1 MLYETRKNKN
11 PDEERPR
18 TETSGTQTRNYSVR
32 NNPNPYADRVQSL
45 EKQGAPIYTQSPEV
59 SSLKNKWQQT
69 ENSKPQNFS
78 YANQGVIQQLT
89 DQILNR
95 KPFTYDVNADPL
107 YQQYKDSYMH
117 NGRLA
122 MMDTTAQMSGLTG
135 GYGNSYAA
143 SAGNQAYQGYLT
155 QLNNVIPELYEAA
168 YNRSLR
174 EEENMRNNLAMLENQ
189 KNFDYSIYRDQMGDW
204 KENRNFDYGAYIDA
218 SERDYG
224 RHRDQVGD
232 YYTDLGNAYGRYDQ
246 DNADYMWGEQMNE
259 NAHQYDKNFSYQ
271 ELRDAIADSQWQQ
284 SFAYQKEQD
293 DIANK
298 RADKQLEVDELKYK
312 YGLSEQYDSNKKN
325 EQGKKRSWMTNTEA
339 SGLAEAAKKG
349 DSEVVKYISDLNLT
363 DDYAEQLYEQYLIS
377 RDVPGIMPNEI
388 DVKKALAESSGTTKQ
403 MIIEQLKQSH
413 QNPISKALKS
423 YSKTKADKIFKKK

>member
-1 MLYETRKNKN
+1 M
-11 PDEERPR
+11 
-18 TETSGTQTRNYSVR
+18 TET
-32 NNPNPYADRVQSL
+32 
-45 EKQGAPIYTQSPEV
+45 
-59 SSLKNKWQQT
+59 
-69 ENSKPQNFS
+69 
-78 YANQGVIQQLT
+78 
-89 DQILNR
+89 
-95 KPFTYDVNADPL
+95 
-107 YQQYKDSYMH
+107 
-117 NGRLA
+117 
-122 MMDTTAQMSGLTG
+122 
-135 GYGNSYAA
+135 
-143 SAGNQAYQGYLT
+143 
-155 QLNNVIPELYEAA
+155 
-168 YNRSLR
+168 
-174 EEENMRNNLAMLENQ
+174 
-189 KNFDYSIYRDQMGDW
+189 
-204 KENRNFDYGAYIDA
+204 
-218 SERDYG
+218 
-224 RHRDQVGD
+224 
-232 YYTDLGNAYGRYDQ
+232 
-246 DNADYMWGEQMNE
+246 EQMNE

-312 YGLSEQYDSNKKN
+312 YGLSEQYDSIKKN

>member
-18 TETSGTQTRNYSVR
+18 TETSGTQTRNYSVQ

-45 EKQGAPIYTQSPEV
+45 EKQGAPTYTQSPEV

-69 ENSKPQNFS
+69 ESSKPQNFS

-189 KNFDYSIYRDQMGDW
+189 KNFDYGIYRDQMGDW

-293 DIANK
+293 DIARE
-298 RADKQLEVDELKYK
+298 RADKQLELEDLKYK
-312 YGLSEQYDSNKKN
+312 S
-325 EQGKKRSWMTNTEA
+325 
-339 SGLAEAAKKG
+339 G
-349 DSEVVKYISDLNLT
+349 DSTIQAPYKEMSMEEYTNAIGG
-363 DDYAEQLYEQYLIS
+363 YAEQG
-377 RDVPGIMPNEI
+377 DAAGM
-388 DVKKALAESSGTTKQ
+388 ESMANQ
-403 MIIEQLKQSH
+403 MIYAGMPEGMVYEI
-413 QNPISKALKS
+413 IKS
-423 YSKTKADKIFKKK
+423 YAKKYNMPDFKYLFEDENYGTKIEAMKKKNPQTSYYSPLQKRINLKRKANNFGNKN

>member
-189 KNFDYSIYRDQMGDW
+189 KKNG
-204 KENRNFDYGAYIDA
+204 
-218 SERDYG
+218 
-224 RHRDQVGD
+224 
-232 YYTDLGNAYGRYDQ
+232 GN
-246 DNADYMWGEQMNE
+246 
-259 NAHQYDKNFSYQ
+259 
-271 ELRDAIADSQWQQ
+271 
-284 SFAYQKEQD
+284 
-293 DIANK
+293 
-298 RADKQLEVDELKYK
+298 
-312 YGLSEQYDSNKKN
+312 
-325 EQGKKRSWMTNTEA
+325 T
-339 SGLAEAAKKG
+339 
-349 DSEVVKYISDLNLT
+349 
-363 DDYAEQLYEQYLIS
+363 
-377 RDVPGIMPNEI
+377 
-388 DVKKALAESSGTTKQ
+388 
-403 MIIEQLKQSH
+403 
-413 QNPISKALKS
+413 
-423 YSKTKADKIFKKK
+423 